1 METLII
7 RDSGSPL
14 SPVWVHR
21 AEGGEERQAADCR
34 KSLSILRDLQH
45 FPQLISVHNHPTLSL
60 QVTSPSVSPVV
71 MVLTTSLA
79 IFSIVPSLS
88 NKCTEGFQDSS
99 VSDQFWDGKRKCKIE
114 S

>member
-1 METLII
+1 METPII

-14 SPVWVHR
+14 SPVWVHG

-60 QVTSPSVSPVV
+60 QITSPVSPP
-71 MVLTTSLA
+71 L
-79 IFSIVPSLS
+79 
-88 NKCTEGFQDSS
+88 
-99 VSDQFWDGKRKCKIE
+99 
-114 S
+114 